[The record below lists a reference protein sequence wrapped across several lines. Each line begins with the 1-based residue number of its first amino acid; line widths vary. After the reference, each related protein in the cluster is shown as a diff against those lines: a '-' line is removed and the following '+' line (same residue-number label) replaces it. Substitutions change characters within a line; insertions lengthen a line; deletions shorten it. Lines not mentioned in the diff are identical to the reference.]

1 MANSYSDIKYVN
13 TVLNNYYFS
22 GLYKRIS
29 FNDILC
35 PLVEYFCII
44 INELTVHW

>member
-1 MANSYSDIKYVN
+1 MANSYSGIKYIN

-22 GLYKRIS
+22 GLYKTIP

-35 PLVEYFCII
+35 PLVEYFYII